1 MKVNLV
7 FWASL
12 FIDFFSLFICCQ
24 AFAVCESLLEG
35 YPAKKFV
42 LLTLDTMTRLA
53 VQSLVNVAPHVA
65 RLLQLLVS
73 DPRHDIHL
81 CCLRNLCLLAR
92 RGPHLWQTSDVEV
105 AFFFKHQLLFFSLF
119 LHYLYQTSFWGLQL
133 VCNQM
138 NYCPWSLGLSVLEA
152 RGSTEPRC
160 ICPRPL

>member
-119 LHYLYQTSFWGLQL
+119 LHYLYQTSF
-133 VCNQM
+133 
-138 NYCPWSLGLSVLEA
+138 
-152 RGSTEPRC
+152 
-160 ICPRPL
+160 